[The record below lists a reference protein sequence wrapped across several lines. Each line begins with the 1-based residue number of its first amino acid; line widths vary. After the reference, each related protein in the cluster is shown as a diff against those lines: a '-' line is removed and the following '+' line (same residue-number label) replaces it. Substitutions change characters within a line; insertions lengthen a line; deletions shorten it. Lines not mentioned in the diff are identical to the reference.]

1 MKGTELFIVDDHPV
15 FIKGVTE
22 IFNPETDNIFVGG
35 SANAVVEAREKLQV
49 SAAAII
55 LLDLKLPGESG
66 LDFCIEA
73 KSRFPDK
80 KVIVLTGETDPEIL
94 FKVWVNGADA
104 IISKL
109 AGKEQLVSTIHA
121 VLEGQR
127 ILGPNLPPL
136 FDHLQSSSG
145 SRFLT
150 RRENQVFTLLISGK
164 QRNEVAEMLNIS
176 IDTVDKHCSNVYR
189 KFGVKNLS
197 GFIREAKK
205 QNITL

>member
-1 MKGTELFIVDDHPV
+1 M
-15 FIKGVTE
+15 
-22 IFNPETDNIFVGG
+22 
-35 SANAVVEAREKLQV
+35 
-49 SAAAII
+49 
-55 LLDLKLPGESG
+55 
-66 LDFCIEA
+66 
-73 KSRFPDK
+73 
-80 KVIVLTGETDPEIL
+80 
-94 FKVWVNGADA
+94 WVNGADA

-127 ILGPNLPPL
+127 ILGPNLPPF

-150 RRENQVFTLLISGK
+150 RRENQVFTLLVSGK

-205 QNITL
+205 QDIAL